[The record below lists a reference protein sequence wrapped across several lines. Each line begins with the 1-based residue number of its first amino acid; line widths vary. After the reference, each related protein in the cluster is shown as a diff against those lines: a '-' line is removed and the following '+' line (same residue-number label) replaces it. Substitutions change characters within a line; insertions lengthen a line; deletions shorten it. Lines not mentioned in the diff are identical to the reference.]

1 MHVFVSRALQKI
13 LRECPKKHAALRQSC
28 IDVIGALPCLPEE
41 LRHASLPP
49 TLFPRTPRLAEDLK
63 KNGAESFPPPGDAE
77 AGSPPSTP
85 LPADVPS
92 EREAP
97 ATQAEKDDAAGAAG
111 LDDGDGADG
120 TPMGDGELGS
130 RMSACSMSD
139 LGSPGAGG
147 AADTT
152 ARFFEPLRLACE
164 SKLPRIMEVALHCT
178 QKLIAY
184 GYVRGKVVQA
194 GAARRGLMDVVM
206 ETVRLACRPRAPAR
220 ARRRR
225 RAPRA
230 RHTALPPAA
239 AAAAARRAPSRP
251 RPRPAPAAHPPPP
264 APLCSPDLRVQGPGG
279 RPGPAADHQGGAH
292 RRDDAAL
299 GRPRHDA
306 PPRRQD
312 VLLHLPRQQG
322 GGDPD
327 DGERDAHPDAQRR
340 LSAPRVWR
348 RQRVVG
354 GALGDPTRRLPRLP
368 LALQAVDE
376 AAARPAAVRGVDRAP
391 L

>member
-49 TLFPRTPRLAEDLK
+49 TLFPHTPRFAEDLK

-206 ETVRLACRPRAPAR
+206 ETVRL
-220 ARRRR
+220 
-225 RAPRA
+225 
-230 RHTALPPAA
+230 
-239 AAAAARRAPSRP
+239 
-251 RPRPAPAAHPPPP
+251 
-264 APLCSPDLRVQGPGG
+264 SP
-279 RPGPAADHQGGAH
+279 
-292 RRDDAAL
+292 
-299 GRPRHDA
+299 
-306 PPRRQD
+306 
-312 VLLHLPRQQG
+312 
-322 GGDPD
+322 
-327 DGERDAHPDAQRR
+327 
-340 LSAPRVWR
+340 
-348 RQRVVG
+348 
-354 GALGDPTRRLPRLP
+354 
-368 LALQAVDE
+368 
-376 AAARPAAVRGVDRAP
+376 
-391 L
+391 

>member
-1 MHVFVSRALQKI
+1 MATKGGEADDLEVRTMHVFVSRALQKI

-206 ETVRLACRPRAPAR
+206 ETVRL
-220 ARRRR
+220 
-225 RAPRA
+225 
-230 RHTALPPAA
+230 
-239 AAAAARRAPSRP
+239 
-251 RPRPAPAAHPPPP
+251 
-264 APLCSPDLRVQGPGG
+264 SP
-279 RPGPAADHQGGAH
+279 
-292 RRDDAAL
+292 
-299 GRPRHDA
+299 
-306 PPRRQD
+306 
-312 VLLHLPRQQG
+312 
-322 GGDPD
+322 
-327 DGERDAHPDAQRR
+327 
-340 LSAPRVWR
+340 
-348 RQRVVG
+348 
-354 GALGDPTRRLPRLP
+354 
-368 LALQAVDE
+368 
-376 AAARPAAVRGVDRAP
+376 
-391 L
+391 

>member
-1 MHVFVSRALQKI
+1 MATKGGEADDLEVRTMHVFVSRALQKI

-28 IDVIGALPCLPEE
+28 IDVTGALPCLPEE
-41 LRHASLPP
+41 WRHAPLPP

-194 GAARRGLMDVVM
+194 GAARAG
-206 ETVRLACRPRAPAR
+206 
-220 ARRRR
+220 
-225 RAPRA
+225 
-230 RHTALPPAA
+230 
-239 AAAAARRAPSRP
+239 
-251 RPRPAPAAHPPPP
+251 
-264 APLCSPDLRVQGPGG
+264 
-279 RPGPAADHQGGAH
+279 
-292 RRDDAAL
+292 
-299 GRPRHDA
+299 
-306 PPRRQD
+306 
-312 VLLHLPRQQG
+312 
-322 GGDPD
+322 
-327 DGERDAHPDAQRR
+327 
-340 LSAPRVWR
+340 
-348 RQRVVG
+348 
-354 GALGDPTRRLPRLP
+354 
-368 LALQAVDE
+368 
-376 AAARPAAVRGVDRAP
+376 
-391 L
+391 